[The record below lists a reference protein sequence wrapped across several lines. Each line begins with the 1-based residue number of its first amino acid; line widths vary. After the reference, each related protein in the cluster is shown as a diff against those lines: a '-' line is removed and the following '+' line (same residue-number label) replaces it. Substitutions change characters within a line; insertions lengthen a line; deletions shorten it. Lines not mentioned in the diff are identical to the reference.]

1 MSTNTTTSA
10 TETVVNVNSAPKAEK
25 KAKAILT
32 PALGEYLEG
41 VLRDAKSQKGLY
53 EASMPPE
60 LRSKVRNGK
69 AGLRIT
75 SLRDAIAKDDT
86 HGAAYLVSCKVAEA
100 IETALDLASN
110 LSLLRAKAKEKA
122 IKEQ

>member
-1 MSTNTTTSA
+1 MSTNTTSA

-25 KAKAILT
+25 KAKTIIK
-32 PALGEYLEG
+32 PAYGEYLES

-53 EASMPPE
+53 EATMPPE

-75 SLRDAIAKDDT
+75 SLRDAIAKDDE
-86 HGAAYLVSCKVAEA
+86 HGQAYLVSCKVAEA

-122 IKEQ
+122 LKEQ